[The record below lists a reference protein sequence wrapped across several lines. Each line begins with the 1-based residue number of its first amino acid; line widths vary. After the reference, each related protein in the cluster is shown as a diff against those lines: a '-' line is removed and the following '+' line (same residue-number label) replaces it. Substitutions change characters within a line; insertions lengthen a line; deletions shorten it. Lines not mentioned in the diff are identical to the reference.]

1 MYLLQPLDLQFSKEV
16 LEHVKTE
23 LHGCKDVA
31 KLLAGIN
38 VLSHFALWPEPAR
51 SNAIGQLLTLLS
63 YRYPKVLTSTAF
75 NDGDF
80 FFSSYDKYMCCFNV
94 TSIYC
99 SH

>member
-1 MYLLQPLDLQFSKEV
+1 LQPLDLQFSKEV

-75 NDGDF
+75 KGGDIF
-80 FFSSYDKYMCCFNV
+80 LPSYDKYMCCFNV

-99 SH
+99 SR